1 MANAIEE
8 RTEVSALKGE
18 YQYCFHDPD
27 RSVFRARK
35 GIDRETVIQISEMKG
50 EPDWMLDSRL
60 HALEVFLQKPMPQ
73 WGGYLNGIDLDRKS
87 VV

>member
-18 YQYCFHDPD
+18 YQYGFHDPD

-35 GIDRETVIQISEMKG
+35 GIDRQTVTQISEMKG
-50 EPDWMLDSRL
+50 EPEWMLDIRL
-60 HALEVFLQKPMPQ
+60 HALEVFLQKPMPCQ
-73 WGGYLNGIDLDRKS
+73 AGQMPLEALMCL
-87 VV
+87 V